1 MLAERARSSAQSH
14 PSDADD
20 IERHPCPRCKAD
32 PGTPAPLALAPDTPT
47 ADIRIGYA
55 RCSTLTHELQ
65 SQLNAL
71 AKHGIERDKVF
82 SEKISTRVRVR
93 PRFEAVGPRPRRSPR
108 NSTPGRAGAV
118 EVTRDRTT
126 RERGFVGSPTY
137 PFELRVSSL
146 QNLPSRVHTGGP
158 ESYRGYGVNGPRFSS
173 GGTRAGG

>member
-1 MLAERARSSAQSH
+1 MRLSRQ
-14 PSDADD
+14 
-20 IERHPCPRCKAD
+20 PR
-32 PGTPAPLALAPDTPT
+32 GLAPDTPT

-93 PRFEAVGPRPRRSPR
+93 PQFEAVGPRPRRSPR
-108 NSTPGRAGAV
+108 NSTPGRSGGV

-126 RERGFVGSPTY
+126 RESGFVGSPTY
-137 PFELRVSSL
+137 PLRGL
-146 QNLPSRVHTGGP
+146 CFLPIRTSRLACILEAQKVT
-158 ESYRGYGVNGPRFSS
+158 
-173 GGTRAGG
+173 GGTRPTVRDSPRSAPERGADGASSCGDVGGRHPRFPPRSAPM